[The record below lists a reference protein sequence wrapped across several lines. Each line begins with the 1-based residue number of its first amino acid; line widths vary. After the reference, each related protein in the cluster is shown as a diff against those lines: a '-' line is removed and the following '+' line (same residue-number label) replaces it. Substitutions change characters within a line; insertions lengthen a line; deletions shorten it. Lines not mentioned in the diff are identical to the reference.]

1 MVDTSLSWMPAS
13 SWYCSHRS
21 LSIISAAASQRKI
34 ATSPRVRWPLLD
46 CARADGTLPEIAAP
60 AVTAAPATTL
70 FFRNERRL
78 RAFFSGK
85 ETSSPVLW
93 FEVEGVLREGLLL
106 FITNHFPL
114 LG

>member
-1 MVDTSLSWMPAS
+1 
-13 SWYCSHRS
+13 
-21 LSIISAAASQRKI
+21 
-34 ATSPRVRWPLLD
+34 LLD
-46 CARADGTLPEIAAP
+46 CARADGAFSKIAAP

-70 FFRNERRL
+70 LFRNERRL

-85 ETSSPVLW
+85 ETSSPVVW
-93 FEVEGVLREGLLL
+93 FEVEGVPREGLLL